1 MDVGQFSDEI
11 SSTYRYIPLDA
22 FVNNANFKETED
34 CTMVNLPSWK
44 KVERT
49 FMINVWAPYK
59 LTMTALTRT

>member
-11 SSTYRYIPLDA
+11 AMTYRYIPLDA

>member
-1 MDVGQFSDEI
+1 MDVGQFSEEI
-11 SSTYRYIPLDA
+11 SMTYRYIPLDA